1 MLSSNGIR
9 AIFFDLDG
17 TLRHSLPLGGEVFA
31 SYAAQLGLPLRDEDR
46 LHAARW
52 EQLYWA
58 SSADLDADLQKYR
71 EENKAFWVNYSR
83 RQLAALG
90 ASSQQAEDLALQVSD
105 YMEQSYRPESVIPED
120 VLRVLPKLKGEGYKL
135 GVISN
140 RDKPYQQ
147 EIESLGIASY
157 FVFSLAGGEVNAFKP
172 DPQIFIH
179 GCERAE
185 VSPPETVYVGDNY
198 FADVV
203 GARRAGLQPVLYDP
217 RGIFPDADCA
227 IIKSFDELP
236 DILK

>member
-1 MLSSNGIR
+1 
-9 AIFFDLDG
+9 
-17 TLRHSLPLGGEVFA
+17 
-31 SYAAQLGLPLRDEDR
+31 
-46 LHAARW
+46 
-52 EQLYWA
+52 
-58 SSADLDADLQKYR
+58 
-71 EENKAFWVNYSR
+71 
-83 RQLAALG
+83 LAALG

-185 VSPPETVYVGDNY
+185 VSPSETVYVGDNY